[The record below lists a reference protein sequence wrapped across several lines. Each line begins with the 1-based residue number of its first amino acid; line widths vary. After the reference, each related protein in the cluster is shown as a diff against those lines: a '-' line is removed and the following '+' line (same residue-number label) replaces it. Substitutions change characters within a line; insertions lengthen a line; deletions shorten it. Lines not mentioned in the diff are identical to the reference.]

1 MKFFGRSM
9 GKWVYAGRWQVGVDE
24 AMDKIMM
31 GLRMAGMA
39 LPIEGRANGRAVREN
54 VRKCG
59 RVGARPVHVDSGA
72 GRFLR
77 NLLLVA
83 AGLASWLACVGS
95 AMAIEVVHAEFGL
108 LTPRQA
114 GAAGRSQD
122 LTLEPTRVIP
132 CRTGTRYGWAIE
144 LRTDKRRVSVRED
157 YLLPA
162 SARSRHDNSHA
173 NGHGGGLTQPAPSAP
188 ALADAETR
196 TLTFERRNT
205 VSQRQLVPRN
215 GLIFGE
221 WEIGPHEP
229 PGRRHLQVIVEGEVA
244 ADFEYEVRAEP

>member
-1 MKFFGRSM
+1 MKFFGRGM
-9 GKWVYAGRWQVGVDE
+9 GERVYAGRWQVGFDE

-54 VRKCG
+54 ARKCG
-59 RVGARPVHVDSGA
+59 RVGARPVYVHSGA

-77 NLLLVA
+77 NLLLA
-83 AGLASWLACVGS
+83 AGFASWLACAGPV
-95 AMAIEVVHAEFGL
+95 MAIEVVHAEFGL

-114 GAAGRSQD
+114 GASGRSQD

-132 CRTGTRYGWAIE
+132 RRPGTRYGWAIE

-173 NGHGGGLTQPAPSAP
+173 NGHGDGLAQPASS
-188 ALADAETR
+188 ALAHAETP
-196 TLTFERRNT
+196 TLTFVRRKT

>member
-1 MKFFGRSM
+1 
-9 GKWVYAGRWQVGVDE
+9 
-24 AMDKIMM
+24 MM
-31 GLRMAGMA
+31 GLQMAGMA

-54 VRKCG
+54 ARKCG

-72 GRFLR
+72 GRFPR
-77 NLLLVA
+77 NLLLLA
-83 AGLASWLACVGS
+83 AGLASWLAFAGL

-114 GAAGRSQD
+114 GASGRSQD
-122 LTLEPTRVIP
+122 LTLVPTRIIP
-132 CRTGTRYGWAIE
+132 RRTGTRYGWAIE

-162 SARSRHDNSHA
+162 PARSRHDNSHA
-173 NGHGGGLTQPAPSAP
+173 NGHGDGLAQPTSSAP
-188 ALADAETR
+188 TLADAETR

-229 PGRRHLQVIVEGEVA
+229 PGRRHLQVIVEGELA
-244 ADFEYEVRAEP
+244 ADFEYEVRATP

>member
-1 MKFFGRSM
+1 MKFFGRGM
-9 GKWVYAGRWQVGVDE
+9 GKRVYTGRWQAGVDE
-24 AMDKIMM
+24 AMEKIMM

-54 VRKCG
+54 ARKCG
-59 RVGARPVHVDSGA
+59 RVGARPVHVHSGA
-72 GRFLR
+72 GRFPR

-83 AGLASWLACVGS
+83 AGLVLWLACAGP
-95 AMAIEVVHAEFGL
+95 AMAIEVVYAEFGL

-114 GAAGRSQD
+114 GASGRSQD
-122 LTLEPTRVIP
+122 LTLEPTRIIP
-132 CRTGTRYGWAIE
+132 RRPGTRYGWAIE

-173 NGHGGGLTQPAPSAP
+173 NGQGDGLAQPASS

-229 PGRRHLQVIVEGEVA
+229 PGRRRLQVIVEGEVA

>member
-1 MKFFGRSM
+1 M
-9 GKWVYAGRWQVGVDE
+9 VG
-24 AMDKIMM
+24 
-31 GLRMAGMA
+31 LQMAGTA
-39 LPIEGRANGRAVREN
+39 LPIEGRANERAVREN
-54 VRKCG
+54 ARKCG
-59 RVGARPVHVDSGA
+59 RVSPLPVHVGSGA
-72 GRFLR
+72 GRFPR

-83 AGLASWLACVGS
+83 AGFALWLAFAGS

-114 GAAGRSQD
+114 GASGRSQD

-132 CRTGTRYGWAIE
+132 RRPGTRYGWAIE
-144 LRTDKRRVSVRED
+144 LRTDKRRVSIRED

-162 SARSRHDNSHA
+162 AGSRHDNSHA
-173 NGHGGGLTQPAPSAP
+173 SEHGDGLAQPAPSDT
-188 ALADAETR
+188 ALAGAETR

>member
-1 MKFFGRSM
+1 MS
-9 GKWVYAGRWQVGVDE
+9 E
-24 AMDKIMM
+24 
-31 GLRMAGMA
+31 MA
-39 LPIEGRANGRAVREN
+39 LLMNGRANERKAREN
-54 VRKCG
+54 ARKCG
-59 RVGARPVHVDSGA
+59 RTGARPVHVDAGA
-72 GRFLR
+72 GRFLH
-77 NLLLVA
+77 NLLLAA
-83 AGLASWLACVGS
+83 AGFASWLAFAGP
-95 AMAIEVVHAEFGL
+95 ALDIEVVHAEFGL

-114 GAAGRSQD
+114 GASGRSQD
-122 LTLEPTRVIP
+122 LTLEPTRLIP
-132 CRTGTRYGWAIE
+132 HRPGMRYGWAIE

-162 SARSRHDNSHA
+162 AGSRHDNSHA
-173 NGHGGGLTQPAPSAP
+173 SEHGDGLAQLAPSDP
-188 ALADAETR
+188 ALAGAETR

-244 ADFEYEVRAEP
+244 ADFEYEVRATP

>member
-1 MKFFGRSM
+1 MECAGASVRSM
-9 GKWVYAGRWQVGVDE
+9 GWCRLWIAVLW
-24 AMDKIMM
+24 
-31 GLRMAGMA
+31 A
-39 LPIEGRANGRAVREN
+39 LTGPA
-54 VRKCG
+54 
-59 RVGARPVHVDSGA
+59 
-72 GRFLR
+72 L
-77 NLLLVA
+77 
-83 AGLASWLACVGS
+83 
-95 AMAIEVVHAEFGL
+95 AIEVVHAEFGL

-114 GAAGRSQD
+114 GASGRSQD
-122 LTLEPTRVIP
+122 LTLEPTRFIP
-132 CRTGTRYGWAIE
+132 HRPGTRYGWAIE

-173 NGHGGGLTQPAPSAP
+173 NGQGDGLAQPASSAP

-229 PGRRHLQVIVEGEVA
+229 PGRRHLQVIVEGELA

>member
-1 MKFFGRSM
+1 
-9 GKWVYAGRWQVGVDE
+9 
-24 AMDKIMM
+24 MM
-31 GLRMAGMA
+31 GLQMAGTA
-39 LPIEGRANGRAVREN
+39 LPIEGRANERAVREN
-54 VRKCG
+54 ARKCG
-59 RVGARPVHVDSGA
+59 RVGARPVHVESGA

-77 NLLLVA
+77 NLLLLAA
-83 AGLASWLACVGS
+83 AGFASWLACAGP

-122 LTLEPTRVIP
+122 LTLEPTRIIP
-132 CRTGTRYGWAIE
+132 RRPGTRYGWAIE

-162 SARSRHDNSHA
+162 PARSRHDNSHA
-173 NGHGGGLTQPAPSAP
+173 NGHGDGLAQPAPSAP